1 MSDTST
7 SDSTQLDRI
16 EQLLREGNAL
26 RSEAIALQ
34 NEAVAMQ
41 KSLIEEQRANLAKAG
56 QVNDQA
62 LEMQKRGKQVTIV
75 ILVVIAGL
83 IGYLSYLLFAKPFA

>member
-1 MSDTST
+1 MSDTSNNEA
-7 SDSTQLDRI
+7 TQLDRI

-41 KSLIEEQRANLAKAG
+41 KSLIEDQRANLAKAG

-62 LEMQKRGKQVTIV
+62 LAMQQRTKQATVV
-75 ILVVIAGL
+75 ILVIITAL
-83 IGYLSYLLFAKPFA
+83 IGYLSYLLFARPFA